1 VLLRHGV
8 AAWIHARAGLP
19 TAPTPP
25 APAPPTGCDQV
36 VAVLAAMALA
46 VVREADR

>member
-1 VLLRHGV
+1 LAVLLRHGV

-19 TAPTPP
+19 AAPTPP
-25 APAPPTGCDQV
+25 AAPPPAGSDQV

-46 VVREADR
+46 VVRSG